1 MKITDIDK
9 NFKIETSLPFDDVQF
24 YDCEEAPFKIYGLI
38 KENGSFRRLPEE
50 VARSVSDQVYFLHT
64 HTAGGRIRFQ
74 TDSEYIAINVD
85 MGPYELSSQGSAT
98 GGAGFDIYMTEDG
111 EQEYLRTFIPPLHLD
126 GRFESYV
133 TFVERSGMKELTIN
147 FPDYAPVR
155 QVLIGLQKTAKLL
168 PPNPYKYE
176 KPVVFYGSSITQ
188 GACASRPG
196 NAYTA
201 TVCRHLDTDYIN
213 LGFSGSAKG
222 EDEIANYIK
231 DLDMSV
237 FVYDYDHNAPEPE
250 DLLRTHKRMFDI
262 IRKQQPDLPIIMM
275 SKPNYRLGPKG
286 VKRLE
291 IIRATYEAALAQG
304 DKNVYFIPGP
314 ELMAIAKNEGTVE
327 NCHPNDLGMFSM
339 AKAVEKVLKNILP

>member
-1 MKITDIDK
+1 MKITDVDK
-9 NFKIETSLPFDDVQF
+9 NFRIETSLPFDDVQ
-24 YDCEEAPFKIYGLI
+24 YYNCEEAPFKIYGLL
-38 KENGSFRRLPEE
+38 KENGAFRRMPEA
-50 VARSVSDQVYFLHT
+50 VAKSVSEGVYFLHT

-74 TDSEYIAINVD
+74 TDSDYIAINAD
-85 MGPYELSSQGSAT
+85 MGPYTLSSHSSGTGS
-98 GGAGFDIYMTEDG
+98 AGFDIYIKEDG
-111 EQEYLRTFIPPLHLD
+111 ELEYLRTFIPPLELN

-155 QVLIGLQKTAKLL
+155 QVLIGVRKTAKLL
-168 PPNPYKYE
+168 PPNPYTYE

-188 GACASRPG
+188 GGCASRPG

-201 TVCRHLDTDYIN
+201 TVCRHLDTNYIN
-213 LGFSGSAKG
+213 LGFSGSARG

-250 DLLRTHKRMFDI
+250 DLERTHKRMFDI
-262 IRKQQPDLPIIMM
+262 IRKQQPELPIIMM

-286 VKRLE
+286 KKRLE
-291 IIRATYEAALAQG
+291 IIKATYEAALAQG
-304 DKNVYFIPGP
+304 DKNVYFIPGY

-327 NCHPNDLGMFSM
+327 NTHPNDLGMFSM
-339 AKAVEKVLKNILP
+339 AMAVKKVLKNILP

>member
-1 MKITDIDK
+1 MKLTDVDK
-9 NFKIETSLPFDDVQF
+9 NFKLETSLPFDDVQY
-24 YDCEEAPFKIYGLI
+24 YDCEEAPFKIYGFF
-38 KENGSFRRLPEE
+38 KENGSFRRMPEA
-50 VARSVSDQVYFLHT
+50 VAKSVSEGVYFLHT

-85 MGPYELSSQGSAT
+85 MGPYSFSSQGSGT
-98 GGAGFDIYMTEDG
+98 GTAGFDIYMKEDG
-111 EQEYLRTFIPPLHLD
+111 ELEYLRTFVPPQNLE

-147 FPDYAPVR
+147 FPSYAPVR
-155 QVLIGLQKTAKLL
+155 QVLIGVQKTATVL

-188 GACASRPG
+188 GGCASRPG

-201 TVCRHLDTDYIN
+201 TVCRYLDTNYIN
-213 LGFSGSAKG
+213 LGFSGSAQG
-222 EDEIANYIK
+222 EIEIANYIK
-231 DLDMSV
+231 ALDMSV

-250 DLLRTHKRMFDI
+250 DLQRTHKRMFDI
-262 IRKQQPDLPIIMM
+262 IRKANPDLPILMM

-286 VKRLE
+286 KKRLE
-291 IIRATYEAALAQG
+291 IIRATYEAALAVG

-314 ELMAIAKNEGTVE
+314 ELMAIAKNEGLVE
-327 NCHPNDLGMFSM
+327 NTHPNDLGMFSM
-339 AKAVEKVLKNILP
+339 AQAVEKVLKKILP